1 MAVPFSLPGR
11 RTSHQSLRCIRS
23 IRGAAISTLCGG
35 CPSPCNESENDVM
48 SESLPPVINQPSPA
62 SAQTIPGQIPAVQ
75 TLGLTRT
82 YGTMMALNALD
93 LTVQQGDLFGFIGS
107 NGAGK
112 TTTLRILATFLAPTA
127 GQALVLGHDVGR
139 DADAVRHVIGYMPD
153 FFGVYKDMEVTE
165 YLDFFG
171 ACYKIPTAQREKTV
185 NDVLELVGLSEK
197 KGALIGALSRGM
209 QQRLGLARVLIHDPQ
224 LLLLDEPASG
234 LDPRARIEMMAILQE
249 LQRLGKTII
258 ISSHILSELQTLCNR
273 VAIIEKGKLI
283 YSGPVQGV
291 RDQMAQGR
299 VVWVR
304 VSSDQPH
311 AIQLL
316 KTRPEV
322 SEVSTVDGEIKIT
335 LSNHDIDHSI
345 IADVLV
351 RGGARLI
358 ELREDEIGLEE
369 VFMRVTRGET
379 Q

>member
-1 MAVPFSLPGR
+1 MP
-11 RTSHQSLRCIRS
+11 T
-23 IRGAAISTLCGG
+23 
-35 CPSPCNESENDVM
+35 ENI
-48 SESLPPVINQPSPA
+48 PP
-62 SAQTIPGQIPAVQ
+62 IPAVQ
-75 TLGLTRT
+75 THGLTRV
-82 YGTMMALNALD
+82 YGNMTALSGLD
-93 LTVQQGDLFGFIGS
+93 LTVNKGDLFGFIGS

-112 TTTLRILATFLAPTA
+112 TTTLRILATFLAPSA
-127 GQALVLGHDVGR
+127 GSASILGHDVVR

-273 VAIIEKGKLI
+273 VAIIEKGRLI

-291 RDQMAQGR
+291 RDQMSPER
-299 VVWVR
+299 VFWVR
-304 VSSDQPH
+304 VGTDQ
-311 AIQLL
+311 AQAMELL
-316 KTRPEV
+316 KGRPEV
-322 SEVSTVDGEIKIT
+322 AEVKAVDGEIKVT
-335 LSNHDIDHSI
+335 LANNDADQSVL
-345 IADVLV
+345 ADVLV
-351 RGGARLI
+351 RAGAKLL
-358 ELREDEIGLEE
+358 ELREDEMGLEE

>member
-1 MAVPFSLPGR
+1 MNA
-11 RTSHQSLRCIRS
+11 
-23 IRGAAISTLCGG
+23 
-35 CPSPCNESENDVM
+35 
-48 SESLPPVINQPSPA
+48 PP
-62 SAQTIPGQIPAVQ
+62 IPAVQ
-75 TLGLTRT
+75 TFGLTRL
-82 YGTMMALNALD
+82 YGSLTAVDRLD
-93 LTVQQGDLFGFIGS
+93 LTVSRGDLFGFIGS

-112 TTTLRILATFLAPTA
+112 TTTLRILATFLAPSAGTA
-127 GQALVLGHDVGR
+127 TILGR
-139 DADAVRHVIGYMPD
+139 DVVAEADAVRHVIGYMPD

-171 ACYKIPTAQREKTV
+171 ACYKIPSAQRDKTV
-185 NDVLELVGLSEK
+185 NDVLELVGLTEK

-258 ISSHILSELQTLCNR
+258 ISSHILSELQSLCNR
-273 VAIIEKGKLI
+273 VAIIEKGRLI

-291 RDQMAQGR
+291 RDQVSQAQVIWAR
-299 VVWVR
+299 VT
-304 VSSDQPH
+304 SDQEQ
-311 AIQLL
+311 AINLL
-316 KTRPEV
+316 KARREIAEV
-322 SEVSTVDGEIKIT
+322 SVVDSELKVTLAGPEIEH
-335 LSNHDIDHSI
+335 SVVADI
-345 IADVLV
+345 LV
-351 RGGARLI
+351 RGGAKLI

>member
-1 MAVPFSLPGR
+1 
-11 RTSHQSLRCIRS
+11 
-23 IRGAAISTLCGG
+23 
-35 CPSPCNESENDVM
+35 
-48 SESLPPVINQPSPA
+48 
-62 SAQTIPGQIPAVQ
+62 
-75 TLGLTRT
+75 
-82 YGTMMALNALD
+82 
-93 LTVQQGDLFGFIGS
+93 
-107 NGAGK
+107 
-112 TTTLRILATFLAPTA
+112 
-127 GQALVLGHDVGR
+127 
-139 DADAVRHVIGYMPD
+139 VRHVIGYMPD

-185 NDVLELVGLSEK
+185 NDVLELVGLTEK

-273 VAIIEKGKLI
+273 VAIIEKGRLI

-291 RDQMAQGR
+291 RDQVSQGQ

-304 VSSDQPH
+304 VSSDS
-311 AIQLL
+311 AKAVELL
-316 KTRPEV
+316 KARKEIAEV
-322 SEVSTVDGEIKIT
+322 ATADGEIKVT
-335 LSNHDIDHSI
+335 LAGPEIEHSI
-345 IADVLV
+345 VADILV
-351 RGGARLI
+351 QGGAKLV
-358 ELREDEIGLEE
+358 ELREDEVGLEE

>member
-1 MAVPFSLPGR
+1 M
-11 RTSHQSLRCIRS
+11 
-23 IRGAAISTLCGG
+23 
-35 CPSPCNESENDVM
+35 
-48 SESLPPVINQPSPA
+48 
-62 SAQTIPGQIPAVQ
+62 
-75 TLGLTRT
+75 
-82 YGTMMALNALD
+82 D
-93 LTVQQGDLFGFIGS
+93 LTVNKGDLFGFIGS

-112 TTTLRILATFLAPTA
+112 TTTLRILATFLAPSAGTA
-127 GQALVLGHDVGR
+127 QILGHDVVR

-273 VAIIEKGKLI
+273 VAIIEKGRLI

-291 RDQMAQGR
+291 RDQMGQGR
-299 VVWVR
+299 VIWVR
-304 VSSDQPH
+304 VSSDQAH
-311 AIQLL
+311 AVELL
-316 KTRPEV
+316 KVRPEIT
-322 SEVSTVDGEIKIT
+322 EVGTVDGEIKIT
-335 LSNHDIDHSI
+335 LAGQEVDHSI
-345 IADVLV
+345 VADVLV
-351 RGGARLI
+351 KGGAKVI

>member
-1 MAVPFSLPGR
+1 MV
-11 RTSHQSLRCIRS
+11 
-23 IRGAAISTLCGG
+23 
-35 CPSPCNESENDVM
+35 
-48 SESLPPVINQPSPA
+48 
-62 SAQTIPGQIPAVQ
+62 
-75 TLGLTRT
+75 
-82 YGTMMALNALD
+82 ALNSLD
-93 LTVQQGDLFGFIGS
+93 LTVYKGDLFGFIGS

-112 TTTLRILATFLAPTA
+112 TTTLRILATFLTPTA
-127 GQALVLGHDVGR
+127 GQAIVLGHDVVR
-139 DADAVRHVIGYMPD
+139 EADAVRHVIGYMPD

-224 LLLLDEPASG
+224 VLLLDEPASG

-249 LQRLGKTII
+249 LQRMGKTII

-273 VAIIEKGKLI
+273 VAIIERGKLI

-291 RDQMAQGR
+291 RDQMATGR

-304 VSSDQPH
+304 VKSEPEK
-311 AIQLL
+311 AIEIL
-316 KTRPEV
+316 KAR
-322 SEVSTVDGEIKIT
+322 SEVTEAVTSDGQIKVTLVDHEA
-335 LSNHDIDHSI
+335 DHSI
-345 IADVLV
+345 IAEALV
-351 RGGARLI
+351 QGGARVL
-358 ELREDEIGLEE
+358 EMREDELGLEE
-369 VFMRVTRGET
+369 VFLRVTRGET

>member
-1 MAVPFSLPGR
+1 MTPVPPSLSNG
-11 RTSHQSLRCIRS
+11 
-23 IRGAAISTLCGG
+23 
-35 CPSPCNESENDVM
+35 
-48 SESLPPVINQPSPA
+48 
-62 SAQTIPGQIPAVQ
+62 IPAVQ
-75 TLGLTRT
+75 TFALTRL
-82 YGTMMALNALD
+82 YGSMIALNALN
-93 LTVQQGDLFGFIGS
+93 LTVNRGDLFGFIGS

-112 TTTLRILATFLAPTA
+112 TTTLRILATFLAPSSGTA
-127 GQALVLGHDVGR
+127 QVLGHDVVR

-171 ACYKIPTAQREKTV
+171 ACYKIPSSQREKTV

-209 QQRLGLARVLIHDPQ
+209 QQRLGLARVLIHDPA

-249 LQRLGKTII
+249 LQKMGKTII
-258 ISSHILSELQTLCNR
+258 ISSHILSELETLCNR

-291 RDQMAQGR
+291 RDQLAAGR
-299 VVWVR
+299 IFLVKVLGDEARAV
-304 VSSDQPH
+304 
-311 AIQLL
+311 QLL
-316 KTRPEV
+316 KARPEV
-322 SEVSTVDGEIKIT
+322 NQVEQVEGRIKVTLNDHETDPGCVAETV
-335 LSNHDIDHSI
+335 
-345 IADVLV
+345 V
-351 RGGARLI
+351 RGGLKLVGLEEY
-358 ELREDEIGLEE
+358 ELGLEE

>member
-1 MAVPFSLPGR
+1 MNSDAPPS
-11 RTSHQSLRCIRS
+11 
-23 IRGAAISTLCGG
+23 AAA
-35 CPSPCNESENDVM
+35 
-48 SESLPPVINQPSPA
+48 PPV
-62 SAQTIPGQIPAVQ
+62 PAVR
-75 TLGLTRT
+75 TTALTRA
-82 YGTMMALNALD
+82 YGPMLALNSLD
-93 LTVQQGDLFGFIGS
+93 LTVNRGDLFGFIGS

-112 TTTLRILATFLAPTA
+112 TTTLRILATFLAPTS
-127 GQALVLGHDVGR
+127 GQASVLGHDVVR

-171 ACYKIPTAQREKTV
+171 ACYKIPAAQREKTV

-291 RDQMAQGR
+291 RDQMAGGR

-304 VSSDQPH
+304 VAADTNR
-311 AIQLL
+311 AVELL
-316 KTRPEV
+316 KACTGVAQVAP
-322 SEVSTVDGEIKIT
+322 VDGRIKVELKDQDT
-335 LSNHDIDHSI
+335 DHSFV
-345 IADVLV
+345 ADTLV
-351 RGGARLI
+351 RAGLKLTGLQ
-358 ELREDEIGLEE
+358 EDELGLEE
-369 VFMRVTRGET
+369 VFLRVTRGET

>member
-1 MAVPFSLPGR
+1 MV
-11 RTSHQSLRCIRS
+11 
-23 IRGAAISTLCGG
+23 
-35 CPSPCNESENDVM
+35 
-48 SESLPPVINQPSPA
+48 
-62 SAQTIPGQIPAVQ
+62 
-75 TLGLTRT
+75 
-82 YGTMMALNALD
+82 
-93 LTVQQGDLFGFIGS
+93 
-107 NGAGK
+107 
-112 TTTLRILATFLAPTA
+112 
-127 GQALVLGHDVGR
+127 R

-273 VAIIEKGKLI
+273 VAIIEKGRLI

-291 RDQMAQGR
+291 RDQMGAGR
-299 VVWVR
+299 IIWVR
-304 VSSDQPH
+304 VTSDQNQ
-311 AIQLL
+311 AIELL
-316 KTRPEV
+316 KARPEFT
-322 SEVSTVDGEIKIT
+322 EVGNVDGEIKIT
-335 LSNHDIDHSI
+335 LAGPDVDHSLV
-345 IADVLV
+345 ADVLV
-351 RGGARLI
+351 RGGAKLV

>member
-1 MAVPFSLPGR
+1 MTTVA
-11 RTSHQSLRCIRS
+11 
-23 IRGAAISTLCGG
+23 
-35 CPSPCNESENDVM
+35 
-48 SESLPPVINQPSPA
+48 PPQA
-62 SAQTIPGQIPAVQ
+62 AVQ

-82 YGTMMALNALD
+82 YGQMVALNSLD
-93 LTVQQGDLFGFIGS
+93 LTVYKGDLFGFIGS

-112 TTTLRILATFLAPTA
+112 TTTLRILATFLTPTA
-127 GQALVLGHDVGR
+127 GQAIVLGHDVVR
-139 DADAVRHVIGYMPD
+139 EADAVRHVIGYMPD

-224 LLLLDEPASG
+224 VLLLDEPASG

-249 LQRLGKTII
+249 LQRMGKTII

-273 VAIIEKGKLI
+273 VAIIERGKLI

-291 RDQMAQGR
+291 RDQMATGR

-304 VSSDQPH
+304 VKADQDK
-311 AIQLL
+311 AIEIL
-316 KTRPEV
+316 KGR
-322 SEVSTVDGEIKIT
+322 SEVTEAVAQDGQIKVTLVDHET
-335 LSNHDIDHSI
+335 DHSV
-345 IADVLV
+345 IAEALV
-351 RGGARLI
+351 TGGARLL
-358 ELREDEIGLEE
+358 ELREDELGLEE
-369 VFMRVTRGET
+369 VFLRVTRGET

>member
-1 MAVPFSLPGR
+1 MSDAPVP
-11 RTSHQSLRCIRS
+11 
-23 IRGAAISTLCGG
+23 
-35 CPSPCNESENDVM
+35 
-48 SESLPPVINQPSPA
+48 PPL
-62 SAQTIPGQIPAVQ
+62 PAVQ
-75 TLGLTRT
+75 TFGLTRFF
-82 YGTMMALNALD
+82 GNIAALYNLD
-93 LTVQQGDLFGFIGS
+93 LTVNKGDLFGFIGS

-112 TTTLRILATFLAPTA
+112 TTTLRILATFLAPSA
-127 GQALVLGHDVGR
+127 GRAQILGHDVVK

-171 ACYKIPTAQREKTV
+171 ACYKIPTAQRERTV

-234 LDPRARIEMMAILQE
+234 LDPRARIEMMAVLQE
-249 LQRLGKTII
+249 LQRLHKTII

-291 RDQMAQGR
+291 RDQMGQGR
-299 VVWVR
+299 VIWVR
-304 VSSDQPH
+304 VSSDP
-311 AIQLL
+311 AKALELL
-316 KTRPEV
+316 RTRPEIA
-322 SEVSTVDGEIKIT
+322 EVDTEDGEIKVT
-335 LSNHDIDHSI
+335 LSSPDADHSI
-345 IADVLV
+345 VAEVLV
-351 RGGARLI
+351 RGGARLVG
-358 ELREDEIGLEE
+358 LREDEIGLEE